1 MKMDTADGLIPAGI
15 MPASWKPVIEPVS
28 ADKIAT
34 GDFTPEKHIQYEP
47 PSKVHTMKDLNLPEN
62 TGISPIAVS
71 EPFRLFSTGAI
82 HRMRAEVLS
91 KDVWDNCQYSSNL
104 AQCQLRGF
112 AAKYAPFVYDTWKHP
127 ETLAIISKI
136 AGVELVTEM
145 DFEIAHINI
154 SVKSDK
160 QREEEVQ
167 AFVEKKAFDEDEGI
181 AGCPWEDN
189 KPIVDW
195 HTDSY
200 PFVCVTMLSDCTSM
214 IGGETALK
222 TGNGEIVK
230 VRGPQMG
237 CAVVLQGRYIE
248 HQALRALGTTE
259 RITMVTSF
267 RPRCPNLPDD
277 TVLTTV
283 RPISNLSELYSQY
296 SEYRLEILEE
306 RVRAQLRGF
315 RENKRDGKKINVKAM
330 KDFIARQEDFLAHMN
345 REMIEEELVT
355 MGSIDDSHLL
365 TAKDDEVKKKRKR
378 VA

>member
-1 MKMDTADGLIPAGI
+1 MTPH
-15 MPASWKPVIEPVS
+15 WKPIIDSIPSDQV
-28 ADKIAT
+28 AT
-34 GDFTPEKHIQYEP
+34 GDFDPDQHLQYEP
-47 PSKVHTMKDLNLPEN
+47 PARVHTMKDLNLPEN
-62 TGISPIAVS
+62 TGISAVAVS
-71 EPFRLFSTGAI
+71 EPFRLFTTEAV

-91 KDVWDNCQYSSNL
+91 QDVWNNCQYSSNL

-112 AAKYAPFVYDTWKHP
+112 AARYAPFVYDTWKSP
-127 ETLAIISKI
+127 VTLSIISKL
-136 AGVELVTEM
+136 AGLDLVTEM

-154 SVKSDK
+154 SVRS
-160 QREEEVQ
+160 EEEKKQQVA
-167 AFVEKKAFDEDEGI
+167 AFAEKQAFDEDEGI
-181 AGCPWEDN
+181 AGCPYEPEE

-195 HTDSY
+195 HTDAY

-214 IGGETALK
+214 IGGETALR

-237 CAVVLQGRYIE
+237 CAVILQGRYIE

-267 RPRCPNLPDD
+267 RPRSPNLPDD

-306 RVRAQLRGF
+306 RVRTQLRVL
-315 RENKRDGKKINVKAM
+315 RENKRGGKKVNVKAL
-330 KDFIARQEDFLAHMN
+330 KEFIRAQTDFLAHMEH
-345 REMIEEELVT
+345 EMVDEELVT
-355 MGSIDDSHLL
+355 MGNIDDSHLHHFSQ
-365 TAKDDEVKKKRKR
+365 DDVVAKRKR
-378 VA
+378 AA